1 MELDIATPE
10 GKASLSKLAIPLLN
24 KIPEGVFK
32 QLMVNSLSKR
42 VGLPSDTL
50 LSAATAHKKPKSSQS
65 GASMLVSEKSALAL
79 GKNEAQKSELSRQID
94 QAISM
99 LLIQPE
105 LADLFHLED
114 YAIFRSDENL
124 SLLVELIDL
133 ISEQDNISLNAI
145 SDYFNGKPDAA
156 RLQQLANKEQLLDVS
171 QFADEF
177 KGIVKLQLS
186 RLEEEMKRTN
196 IEDILQ
202 KPVSALSRDERDLIL
217 RYHHG
222 HSSKD
227 V

>member
-1 MELDIATPE
+1 M
-10 GKASLSKLAIPLLN
+10 LA
-24 KIPEGVFK
+24 
-32 QLMVNSLSKR
+32 
-42 VGLPSDTL
+42 
-50 LSAATAHKKPKSSQS
+50 
-65 GASMLVSEKSALAL
+65 SEKSAMTL

-186 RLEEEMKRTN
+186 RLEEELKKTN

-222 HSSKD
+222 TVLQPRTYDSYQSHLTRPILRCRR
-227 V
+227 